1 MEAMVQASGLG
12 FHSQS
17 SYCGLMALMTGS
29 RLASLLG
36 DWRGN
41 GPAYRDLADAIRVLV
56 IDARIPEG
64 TRLPSERNLAD
75 VLDVSR
81 TTTTRA
87 FDDLR
92 ERGLLSSVRGS
103 GSTVTVPYAQSS
115 HSALMGFDL
124 GGDVISLAH
133 AAGAAAPGMG
143 GLFEAAVQRL
153 PGLLAT
159 TGYLPDGY
167 EPLRERIAAH
177 YAEQGLP
184 TDPAQ
189 IIVTNGAQG
198 AIATISQTIVSRGD
212 RVLVEAC
219 GYPHG
224 FDALTAAGGRVLP
237 LPHDRESPWR
247 TEDIRQVAGAATV
260 ALFVPDFHNPTGAL
274 MPSAQREEIASLL
287 RRSGTQTVID
297 ETMRDVNLDD
307 RVMPPPF
314 AVFDPDV
321 ITIGSLSKSAWSG
334 LRLGWIRAPH
344 HLVSGLVQTRVNL
357 DLGSSAFDQVVATG
371 AFDDAIRRPHREQLR
386 AQRETLIAELGA
398 HLPEFKFQVP
408 DGGLSLWAE
417 LPRRVSSRLVSAA
430 LDHGLR
436 LLPGS
441 RFFAA
446 PGPAGEQFIRLPF
459 TQDHDVLREAVQR
472 LSRAWAEVDE
482 SLPAPRR
489 GDRADAELIAS

>member
-1 MEAMVQASGLG
+1 
-12 FHSQS
+12 
-17 SYCGLMALMTGS
+17 MALMSGP

-36 DWRGN
+36 DWRGP

-64 TRLPSERNLAD
+64 TRLPSERHLAET
-75 VLDVSR
+75 LDVSR

-87 FDDLR
+87 FDELR

-103 GSTVTVPYAQSS
+103 GSTVTVPYAESS
-115 HSALMGFDL
+115 HSAIMGFDDT
-124 GGDVISLAH
+124 GGMVSLAH

-143 GLFEAAVQRL
+143 GLFEAALQRL

-167 EPLRERIAAH
+167 APLRERIATY
-177 YAEQGLP
+177 YADQGLP
-184 TDPAQ
+184 TDPSQ

-198 AIATISQTIVSRGD
+198 AIATISQTLVSRGD

-224 FDALTAAGGRVLP
+224 FDALSAAGGRPLP

-247 TEDIRQVAGAATV
+247 TDDIQQVAGAATV
-260 ALFVPDFHNPTGAL
+260 ALFVPDFHNPTGSL
-274 MPSAQREEIASLL
+274 MPAEQREEIAALL
-287 RRSGTQTVID
+287 RRSGTQAVID
-297 ETMRDVNLDD
+297 ETMRDVNLDE
-307 RVMPPPF
+307 RLMPPPF
-314 AVFDPDV
+314 AVFDPNV

-344 HLVSGLVQTRVNL
+344 HLVSALVQTRVNL

-371 AFDDAIRRPHREQLR
+371 AFDDAIRAPHRATLR
-386 AQRETLIAELGA
+386 AQRETLVAELGQ
-398 HLPEFKFQVP
+398 HLPEFQFRVP

-417 LPRRVSSRLVSAA
+417 LPRRVSSRLVAAA
-430 LDHGLR
+430 LDHQLR

-441 RFFAA
+441 RFFASQ
-446 PGPAGEQFIRLPF
+446 GPAGEQFIRLPF
-459 TQDHDVLREAVQR
+459 TQDHPVLKEAVQR
-472 LSRAWAEVDE
+472 LARAWAEVDE
-482 SLPAPRR
+482 NDPAPRR
-489 GDRADAELIAS
+489 NAAADAELIAS